1 MQKKIGKMSE
11 KSVQAK
17 GICKSYKSLFG
28 SAKTV
33 LEGISLDIDRG
44 EIFGLLG
51 PNGSGKTTLISIF
64 STLIY
69 PEEGSL
75 SILGL
80 NARRDRGEIRK
91 IINISTAKP
100 NFPWSLTVRENLVHY
115 GMLYGLYGLGLNRTV
130 EDQIDAFEL
139 GEYRD
144 VKFENLSTGL
154 KQRLS
159 LAKAMLNHPRLLFL
173 DEPTT
178 GLDPDMS
185 AKTHDL
191 IRRIHDEEGI
201 SVIMSTHYMPEAELL
216 CDRIAFLRK
225 GRVAALDTPQ
235 NLKNHLELGKRVKIT
250 YRGLANLDAL
260 RALEGVIAVR
270 GKPGIVD
277 GRVDIQA
284 NGQADIEVTK
294 PAEGPVDRQLE
305 ILMDS
310 NEDSLDRILKSFQD
324 AKILDIN
331 IEEPDLEDVFLEL
344 AR

>member
-1 MQKKIGKMSE
+1 MRD
-11 KSVQAK
+11 KSIQAK
-17 GICKSYKSLFG
+17 GICKRYKSLFG

-33 LEGISLDIDRG
+33 LKGISLDVDKG

-100 NFPWSLTVRENLVHY
+100 NFPWSLTVRENLIHY
-115 GMLYGLYGLGLNRTV
+115 GMLYGLYGSNLKRTV

-159 LAKAMLNHPRLLFL
+159 LAKSMLNRPRILFL

-185 AKTHDL
+185 ARTRDL
-191 IRRIHDEEGI
+191 IQRIHEEEEI
-201 SVIMSTHYMPEAELL
+201 SVIISTHYMPEAELL

-225 GRVAALDTPQ
+225 GEVAALDTPQ
-235 NLKNHLELGKRVKIT
+235 NLKNHLGLGEKVRIT
-250 YRGLANLDAL
+250 YRGQADLESL
-260 RALEGVIAVR
+260 RRMEGVLGINS
-270 GKPGIVD
+270 KPGMMIWPVEKEA
-277 GRVDIQA
+277 G
-284 NGQADIEVTK
+284 GQADGKV
-294 PAEGPVDRQLE
+294 E
-305 ILMDS
+305 ILIDRH
-310 NEDSLDRILKSFQD
+310 EDSLDRILKSFQD
-324 AKILDIN
+324 GRILDID
-331 IEEPDLEDVFLEL
+331 IEEPDLEDVFIEL

>member
-1 MQKKIGKMSE
+1 MSD
-11 KSVQAK
+11 KSVQAR

-28 SAKTV
+28 SPKTV
-33 LEGISLDIDRG
+33 LKGVSLDIDRD

-51 PNGSGKTTLISIF
+51 PNGSGKTTLISIL

-115 GMLYGLYGLGLNRTV
+115 GMLYGLYGSGLRRTV
-130 EDQIDAFEL
+130 EDQIEAFEL

-144 VKFENLSTGL
+144 VRFENLSTGL

-185 AKTHDL
+185 AKTRDL
-191 IRRIHDEEGI
+191 IRRIHEEGI

-216 CDRIAFLRK
+216 CDRVAFLRK
-225 GRVAALDTPQ
+225 GEIAALDTPQ
-235 NLKNHLELGKRVKIT
+235 NLKEHLGLGERVRIT
-250 YRGLANLDAL
+250 YSGQADLGAL
-260 RALEGVIAVR
+260 RRMEGVIGVNR
-270 GKPGIVD
+270 NSERMD
-277 GRVDIQA
+277 
-284 NGQADIEVTK
+284 
-294 PAEGPVDRQLE
+294 GPVDIKAGWQVIGQRAGKMDRVPDEQVKREVE
-305 ILMDS
+305 ILIER

-324 AKILDIN
+324 AKILDID
-331 IEEPDLEDVFLEL
+331 IEEPDLEDVFIEL

>member
-1 MQKKIGKMSE
+1 MSE
-11 KSVQAK
+11 KSVQAR

-33 LEGISLDIDRG
+33 LEGISLDIDRE

-69 PEEGSL
+69 PEKGSL

-130 EDQIDAFEL
+130 EDQICAFEL

-201 SVIMSTHYMPEAELL
+201 SVIMSTHYMSEAELL

-260 RALEGVIAVR
+260 RALEGVLAVR
-270 GKPGIVD
+270 GNPGIVD
-277 GRVDIQA
+277 GQIDRQVARPVD
-284 NGQADIEVTK
+284 GQLD
-294 PAEGPVDRQLE
+294 GQVDRQLD

-310 NEDSLDRILKSFQD
+310 NENSLDRILKSFQD
-324 AKILDIN
+324 AKILDID

>member
-1 MQKKIGKMSE
+1 MSE
-11 KSVQAK
+11 KSVQAR

-33 LEGISLDIDRG
+33 LEGISLDIDRE

-69 PEEGSL
+69 PEKGNL

-191 IRRIHDEEGI
+191 IRRIHEEEGI

-225 GRVAALDTPQ
+225 GEVAALDTPQ
-235 NLKNHLELGKRVKIT
+235 NLKNHLGLGKRVRIN

-260 RALEGVIAVR
+260 GALEGVLAVN
-270 GKPGIVD
+270 GNPGIMD
-277 GRVDIQA
+277 GQI
-284 NGQADIEVTK
+284 
-294 PAEGPVDRQLE
+294 DRQLE

-324 AKILDIN
+324 AKILDID

>member
-1 MQKKIGKMSE
+1 MSE

-33 LEGISLDIDRG
+33 LEGISLDIDRE

-69 PEEGSL
+69 PEKGSL

-115 GMLYGLYGLGLNRTV
+115 SMLYGLYGLGLNRTV

-159 LAKAMLNHPRLLFL
+159 LAKAMLNHPSLLFL

>member
-1 MQKKIGKMSE
+1 MSE
-11 KSVQAK
+11 KSVQAR

-33 LEGISLDIDRG
+33 LEGISLDIDRE

-69 PEEGSL
+69 PEKGSL

-130 EDQIDAFEL
+130 EDQIDAFEM

-159 LAKAMLNHPRLLFL
+159 LAKSMLNHPRLLFL

-225 GRVAALDTPQ
+225 GEVAALDTPQ
-235 NLKNHLELGKRVKIT
+235 NLKNHLELGKRVRIT

-260 RALEGVIAVR
+260 RALEGVLAVR
-270 GKPGIVD
+270 GNPGMVD
-277 GRVDIQA
+277 GQI
-284 NGQADIEVTK
+284 
-294 PAEGPVDRQLE
+294 DRQLE

>member
-1 MQKKIGKMSE
+1 MSE

-33 LEGISLDIDRG
+33 LKGISLDIDRE

-69 PEEGSL
+69 PEKGSL

-191 IRRIHDEEGI
+191 IKRIHEEEEI
-201 SVIMSTHYMPEAELL
+201 SVIISTHYMPEAELL

-225 GRVAALDTPQ
+225 GEVAALDTPQ
-235 NLKNHLELGKRVKIT
+235 NLKNHLGLGKRVKIT

-260 RALEGVIAVR
+260 GALEGVLAVN
-270 GKPGIVD
+270 GNPGIVD
-277 GRVDIQA
+277 GQIDRQVA
-284 NGQADIEVTK
+284 R
-294 PAEGPVDRQLE
+294 PVDRQLDGQVDRQLD
-305 ILMDS
+305 ILIDR

-324 AKILDIN
+324 AKIMDID

>member
-1 MQKKIGKMSE
+1 MIE
-11 KSVQAK
+11 KSVEAK
-17 GICKSYKSLFG
+17 GICKRYKSFFG
-28 SAKTV
+28 AGTTV
-33 LEGISLDIDRG
+33 LNNISLDIEVG

-69 PEEGSL
+69 PEQGSL

-80 NARRDRGEIRK
+80 DARRDRGEIRK

-100 NFPWSLTVRENLVHY
+100 NFPWSLTVRENLRHY
-115 GMLYGLYGLGLNRTV
+115 GMLYGLYGSGLSRTI

-139 GEYRD
+139 GEFLD
-144 VKFENLSTGL
+144 LKFEDLSTGI

-178 GLDPDMS
+178 GLDPDIS
-185 AKTHDL
+185 TKIRAL
-191 IRRIHDEEGI
+191 IRRIHEEEN
-201 SVIMSTHYMPEAELL
+201 VAVVMSTHYMPEAEML

-225 GRVAALDTPQ
+225 GEVVALDTPQ
-235 NLKNHLELGKRVKIT
+235 NLKNNLGLGERVVIT
-250 YRGLANLDAL
+250 YS
-260 RALEGVIAVR
+260 
-270 GKPGIVD
+270 
-277 GRVDIQA
+277 
-284 NGQADIEVTK
+284 GQADIEALEKLPGIIGLKSKTGRV
-294 PAEGPVDRQLE
+294 EIVIDRSEDSVDRIVKL
-305 ILMDS
+305 
-310 NEDSLDRILKSFQD
+310 FQE

-331 IEEPDLEDVFLEL
+331 IKEPDLEDVFIEL